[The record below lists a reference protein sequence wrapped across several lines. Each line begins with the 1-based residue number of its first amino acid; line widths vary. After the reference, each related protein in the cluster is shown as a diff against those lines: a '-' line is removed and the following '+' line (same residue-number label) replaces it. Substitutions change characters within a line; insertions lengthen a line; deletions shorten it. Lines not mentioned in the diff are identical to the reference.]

1 MRRWW
6 WVILLILVLVGLGYY
21 FFAPPVNPPRWNEEA
36 VSGTGPDKI
45 ALIQV
50 SGIITPEPDSN
61 LGRVTPPGADD
72 WISQLKQ
79 AQEDP
84 AVKAIVLSLETPGG
98 DVVTTD
104 RVYQALLDFKDQS
117 RKPVVA
123 SMGTVAASGGFYL
136 AMAADEVFAGSNT
149 ITGSIGVISQLPEY
163 SELAETV
170 GFGMRVFKSGPL
182 KDMGSPLRP
191 VSAEEARVFQE
202 LVDQAYGRFLEVV
215 AAGTGMSEAELR
227 PIADGRI
234 YTGTQAQE
242 LGLIDEIGY
251 QDAAIARAAELA
263 RAVDPL
269 VVRYY
274 QPVSF
279 AQLFWGMLSPK
290 PGPAEVAL
298 SSVLPSAPLEYRW
311 LGGF

>member
-6 WVILLILVLVGLGYY
+6 WVILLILVLIGLGYY
-21 FFAPPVNPPRWNEEA
+21 WFVPPVNPPRWNEEV
-36 VSGTGPDKI
+36 VSGSGPDKI
-45 ALIQV
+45 ALIQI
-50 SGIITPEPDSN
+50 SGIITPEPSSSW
-61 LGRVTPPGADD
+61 GGMTPPGADD
-72 WISQLKQ
+72 WISQLEQ
-79 AQEDP
+79 AQADP
-84 AVKAIVLSLETPGG
+84 AVKAIVLDLETPGG

-117 RKPVVA
+117 SKPVVA
-123 SMGTVAASGGFYL
+123 AMGTVAASGGFYL

-163 SELAETV
+163 RELAETI

-191 VSAEEARVFQE
+191 ITTEEAAVFQA
-202 LVDQAYGRFLEVV
+202 LVDQAYGRFVEVV
-215 AAGTGMSEAELR
+215 AAGTEMSEAEVR
-227 PIADGRI
+227 PLADGRI
-234 YTGTQAQE
+234 YTGAQAQQ

-251 QDAAIARAAELA
+251 QDKAITRAAELA

-274 QPVSF
+274 QPVGF
-279 AQLFWGMLSPK
+279 AELFWGMLGPK

-298 SSVLPSAPLEYRW
+298 NSVLPSAPLEYRW